1 MASRWAS
8 GPKSSSRSRWKAC
21 APTERAARCGG
32 QPAVKAGACRPFL
45 LYRTMRG
52 DRKALCCASCDEHST
67 MARGNH
73 HDPGYCDSCH
83 GGGQPCP
90 QLARAHHYEHSLHVP
105 IPVAIPATPSPL
117 MLYLAVLPW
126 LYGPQRFPVFPGA
139 IPCTPKRKSI
149 R

>member
-1 MASRWAS
+1 MRVATGTVQW
-8 GPKSSSRSRWKAC
+8 P
-21 APTERAARCGG
+21 AA
-32 QPAVKAGACRPFL
+32 
-45 LYRTMRG
+45 
-52 DRKALCCASCDEHST
+52 
-67 MARGNH
+67 NH

-105 IPVAIPATPSPL
+105 IPVAFPATPSPL
-117 MLYLAVLPW
+117 MLYPAVLPW